1 MVKEK
6 TEKFISIQE
15 AMEKKKGEVA
25 VRGWVY
31 RERGSNA
38 MKFIVLRDSSNIIQ
52 CVLERKNFEKQ
63 WEEIDKVKIESSME
77 IIGEIKEDKRA
88 PTGFE
93 IQVKKIN
100 IIQIA
105 EDFPINKDLNEE
117 LLGDRRHL
125 WLRSR
130 KMTAIL
136 KIRSTVFNAIHEY
149 YHNLGFYE
157 FQSPVIIPGGAEEGP
172 TLFELKY
179 FDKKAFLT
187 QTWQLYAEA
196 AMFSLE
202 KIYTMA
208 PTFRAEK
215 SKTSRH
221 LSEFWMHE
229 MEVAWINLDE
239 LMEYAEGLIKH
250 IFKRVLEDNKLELEI
265 LGRDIKKLEPTL
277 KKKFP
282 RITYDEALKILKD
295 KHKMKIP
302 WGKDLRTVEEEKLLE
317 DYDTPIFVTHYPKEI
332 MAFYKPRDPKN
343 PKVAVCFDMLAP
355 EGNHEIIGGSERDT
369 DIKELTKTLE
379 SKGEKIEDYG
389 YYLDTRKYGSIPHA
403 GFGMGT
409 ERVIKWICGVDDIK
423 DAIAFPRNMTRLN
436 P

>member
-1 MVKEK
+1 MKLQ
-6 TEKFISIQE
+6 KFISIQE
-15 AMEKKKGEVA
+15 AIKKKKGEVA

-63 WEEIDKVKIESSME
+63 WNEIDKIKIESSVE

-93 IQVKKIN
+93 IRVKKIN

-136 KIRSTVFNAIHEY
+136 KIRSTIFNAIHEY

-172 TLFELKY
+172 TLFELNY
-179 FDKKAFLT
+179 FGKKAYLT

-196 AMFSLE
+196 AMFALE
-202 KIYTMA
+202 KIYTIA

-221 LSEFWMHE
+221 LAEFWMHE

-265 LGRDIKKLEPTL
+265 LGRDIKKLEPIL

-282 RITYDEALKILKD
+282 RITYDEALEILDKKKKI
-295 KHKMKIP
+295 KIK
-302 WGKDLRTVEEEKLLE
+302 WGKDLRTVEEEKLME

-343 PKVAVCFDMLAP
+343 SKVAVCFDMLAP

-389 YYLDTRKYGSIPHA
+389 YYLDTRRYGSIPHA

-409 ERVIKWICGVDDIK
+409 ERVIKWICGVEDIK
-423 DAIAFPRNMTRLN
+423 DAIGFPRNMTRLN

>member
-1 MVKEK
+1 MKLQ
-6 TEKFISIQE
+6 KFISIQE
-15 AMEKKKGEVA
+15 AIKKKKGEVA

-63 WEEIDKVKIESSME
+63 WNEIDKIKIESSVE

-93 IQVKKIN
+93 IRVKKIN

-172 TLFELKY
+172 TLFELNY
-179 FDKKAFLT
+179 FGKKAYLT

-196 AMFSLE
+196 AMFALE
-202 KIYTMA
+202 KIYTIA

-221 LSEFWMHE
+221 LAEFWMHE

-265 LGRDIKKLEPTL
+265 LGRDIKKLEPIL

-282 RITYDEALKILKD
+282 RITYDEALEILDKKKKI
-295 KHKMKIP
+295 KIK
-302 WGKDLRTVEEEKLLE
+302 WGKDLRTVEEEKLME

-343 PKVAVCFDMLAP
+343 SKVAVCFDMLAP

-389 YYLDTRKYGSIPHA
+389 YYLDTRRYGSIPHA

-409 ERVIKWICGVDDIK
+409 ERVIKWICGVEDIK
-423 DAIAFPRNMTRLN
+423 DAIGFPRNMTRLN

>member
-1 MVKEK
+1 MA
-6 TEKFISIQE
+6 TKFISIQE
-15 AMEKKKGEVA
+15 AIGKKKGEVA
-25 VRGWVY
+25 VRGWIY

-38 MKFIVLRDSSNIIQ
+38 MKFLILRDSSNTIQ
-52 CVLERKNFEKQ
+52 CVLEREKFKKQ
-63 WEEIDKVKIESSME
+63 WEDIDRIKIESSVE
-77 IIGEIKEDKRA
+77 IFGKIKEDKRA

-93 IQVKKIN
+93 ISADKIN

-136 KIRSTVFNAIHEY
+136 KIRSTVFSAIHEY

-172 TLFELKY
+172 SLFELKY
-179 FDKKAFLT
+179 FDKKAYLT
-187 QTWQLYAEA
+187 QTWQLYAESA
-196 AMFSLE
+196 LFALE

-221 LSEFWMHE
+221 LTEFWMHE
-229 MEVAWINLDE
+229 MEVAWAGLEEVMNYGE
-239 LMEYAEGLIKH
+239 ELIKH
-250 IFKRVLEDNKLELEI
+250 IVKRVLEDNKLELEI
-265 LGRDIKKLEPTL
+265 LGRDTHKLESVL

-282 RITYDEALKILKD
+282 RITYDRAIEILNKKKVKIK
-295 KHKMKIP
+295 
-302 WGKDLRTVEEEKLLE
+302 WGSDLRTTEEEKLME
-317 DYDTPIFVTHYPKEI
+317 DYDTPLFITNYPKEI
-332 MAFYKPRDPKN
+332 MAFYKPKNPKN
-343 PKVAVCFDMLAP
+343 PKVAVCFDMIAP
-355 EGNHEIIGGSERDT
+355 EGNHEIMGGSERDM
-369 DIKELTKTLE
+369 DINELIKTLK
-379 SKGEKIEDYG
+379 SKGEKIEDYE
-389 YYLDTRKYGSIPHA
+389 YYLDTRKYGNIPHA

-409 ERVIKWICGVDDIK
+409 ERVIKWICGLEDVK
-423 DAIAFPRNMTRLN
+423 DAIAFPRTPTRLN

>member
-1 MVKEK
+1 MTKEK

-15 AMEKKKGEVA
+15 AIEKKKGEVA

-52 CVLERKNFEKQ
+52 CVLERKNFENQ
-63 WEEIDKVKIESSME
+63 WNDIDKIKIESSVE
-77 IIGEIKEDKRA
+77 LEGTVKEDKRA

-130 KMTAIL
+130 KMTAIM

-172 TLFELKY
+172 TLFELNY
-179 FDKKAFLT
+179 FGKKAYLT

-196 AMFSLE
+196 AMFALE

-229 MEVAWINLDE
+229 MEVAWIDLDK

-265 LGRDIKKLEPTL
+265 LGRDVKKLEPTL

-282 RITYDEALKILKD
+282 RITYDEALEILAK
-295 KHKMKIP
+295 KKKMKIP
-302 WGKDLRTVEEEKLLE
+302 WGKDLRTIEEEKLLE

-355 EGNHEIIGGSERDT
+355 EGNHEIMGGSERDT
-369 DIKELTKTLE
+369 NIKELTKTLE

-409 ERVIKWICGVDDIK
+409 ERVIKWICGVDDVK